1 MRRPLLAAVA
11 AFGAFAAT
19 ASALAAGN
27 GGAKSAT
34 APAAAS
40 APAPAPAPAFAPAP
54 APATPTSS
62 FSSVLRA
69 YRSALAARRLGE
81 QGLRREDI
89 AARVAEGAE
98 LVATGRVDEAI
109 ARLVAIVENPEF
121 DRFADLDEGR
131 AAVFRLGDALAV
143 AGIYEP
149 ARAYL
154 RRVLAASGAWAPGN
168 VARSETVW
176 SRRAVRRL
184 VDVALESREF
194 AAAADDLKDVPPTAP
209 EEVRGELAFMTGRAQ
224 EAAGNPDAAL
234 AAYAGVTQ
242 RCRFWAQ
249 ATYLAALIDVE
260 KGRLAEGEN
269 LLCKVADPKRSAST
283 TPLFADEKFFAVRDL
298 ARLGLGRIAHEQR
311 RNDDARYYYYLV
323 PSDSDRLA
331 EALYE
336 SATTRYE
343 KKDYDGAR
351 ELLDE
356 LAGLG
361 VHHRYEDE
369 AWILDAWVDLA
380 RCRFADADKKLIE
393 FLARYEPVR
402 DGARKIAESDASMAR
417 LLAAIRS
424 GTDTGGAEIG
434 GATPEV
440 VRTIAALVR
449 VDPSYDRV
457 LARRATLERE
467 ASGLV
472 FARGAIGDMQRA
484 LATNGGVRPAEAAPA
499 SGADTARAQARE
511 ARRAL
516 EGLEHQIADLE
527 AAHVAEGQIAPLRQA
542 LVDLQARDVS
552 RARGES
558 SAVGA
563 PSEAGDVPGL
573 LQADSAFSAEL
584 QGRIEKTREELS
596 ATETVLARDALQR
609 LDLRLSRLLRRARL
623 GRIET
628 VLGRKRAL
636 EVEVEAIRL
645 GYLPTDAVDSLDAA
659 RYLGDGEEYWPFEG
673 DDWPD
678 EYVGSEISRA
688 VLGSGPK
695 GAPLNAGAV
704 TGPLDSFA
712 SVNGLGPRSYADRGP
727 WLRGITSACC
737 RCRCRSRRSGS
748 TGRCR
753 TSACRR
759 SRRPPRRSSGPSPSR
774 STACTD
780 RPCRRR
786 PGCRR
791 RRRSRAACRGCSP
804 W

>member
-1 MRRPLLAAVA
+1 VL
-11 AFGAFAAT
+11 GAFAGT
-19 ASALAAGN
+19 ASAFAAGTT
-27 GGAKSAT
+27 GVKVAAGPSAAPTAAAT
-34 APAAAS
+34 AASTPTPNPPAGSTAAPTAAS
-40 APAPAPAPAFAPAP
+40 
-54 APATPTSS
+54 TPTGVS
-62 FSSVLRA
+62 FAAVLRT

-89 AARVAEGAE
+89 AARVAEGEDLIGA
-98 LVATGRVDEAI
+98 GRVDEAI
-109 ARLVAIVENPEF
+109 ARLVAIVEHPEF

-154 RRVLAASGAWAPGN
+154 RRVLAAKGAWEPGN
-168 VARSETVW
+168 MARSETVW

-194 AAAADDLKDVPPTAP
+194 AAAADDLKDVPPSAP
-209 EEVRGELAFMTGRAQ
+209 EEVRGEIAFMAGRAQ

-249 ATYLAALIDVE
+249 ATYLSALIDVE
-260 KGRLAEGEN
+260 KGRMAEGEN
-269 LLCKVADPKRSAST
+269 LLCKVADPKRSATT

-380 RCRFADADKKLIE
+380 RCRFADADKKLTE
-393 FLARYEPVR
+393 FLRRYEPVR
-402 DGARKIAESDASMAR
+402 DAARRIAQSDSSMAR
-417 LLAAIRS
+417 LLAAVRS

-440 VRTIAALVR
+440 VRAVAALVR

-472 FARGAIGDMQRA
+472 FAKAALGDMQRA
-484 LATNGGVRPAEAAPA
+484 LATNGGLRPAEAGPA
-499 SGADTARAQARE
+499 AGGDGAQQALE
-511 ARRAL
+511 AKHAL
-516 EGLEHQIADLE
+516 EGLEHQISDLE
-527 AAHVAEGQIAPLRQA
+527 AARAPESQIAPLRQA
-542 LVDLQARDVS
+542 LAELQGRDAS
-552 RARGES
+552 RAKGGAA
-558 SAVGA
+558 SAAPAAEGA
-563 PSEAGDVPGL
+563 DLPGL
-573 LQADSAFSAEL
+573 LQGDSALSAEL
-584 QGRIEKTREELS
+584 QGRIEKTREELGT
-596 ATETVLARDALQR
+596 TEAVLAKDALQR

-645 GYLPTDAVDSLDAA
+645 GYLPTDAVDSLEAA

-678 EYVGSEISRA
+678 EYVGSEI
-688 VLGSGPK
+688 K
-695 GAPLNAGAV
+695 
-704 TGPLDSFA
+704 
-712 SVNGLGPRSYADRGP
+712 
-727 WLRGITSACC
+727 
-737 RCRCRSRRSGS
+737 
-748 TGRCR
+748 
-753 TSACRR
+753 
-759 SRRPPRRSSGPSPSR
+759 
-774 STACTD
+774 
-780 RPCRRR
+780 
-786 PGCRR
+786 
-791 RRRSRAACRGCSP
+791 
-804 W
+804 